1 MSMAKSGKSST
12 PKKLRHGIL
21 GCGGI
26 ANAHA
31 KAILQIPEYE
41 FVAFC
46 DVFRASA
53 ERFKAEYGKG
63 QGEIFE
69 DYHQMFEK
77 MDLDVVTICLPPFA
91 HADEVETAA
100 KHGVHIFIEK
110 PIALNVEKAQAM
122 VDAVKK
128 AKVKSQVGF
137 MMRFQD
143 GIERIKELLDAGRGP
158 GVQFVGRYYC
168 NSLHAPWWRM
178 QDKSGGQMV
187 EQIIHQFD
195 LCRYLLGK
203 PKQVFASTANLCH
216 GDVENYTSEDVSG
229 VVVRFQSGA
238 VGVLTGTN
246 CAIPGKWLAPW
257 TFVAKGLMAEQS
269 GGATQIT
276 HTDRSS
282 PYVEEIRSEK
292 NGMLAEQ
299 LDLLRAIRE
308 DGETRT
314 PMLEGLES
322 LRLVL
327 GARDSAESGRPKDL

>member
-1 MSMAKSGKSST
+1 MSTA
-12 PKKLRHGIL
+12 PKKLRAAIL

-31 KAILQIPEYE
+31 KALLQISEYE
-41 FVAFC
+41 IVAYC
-46 DVFRASA
+46 DVFRAGA
-53 ERFKAEYGKG
+53 ERFKNEYGKG
-63 QGEIFE
+63 HGEVFE
-69 DYHQMFEK
+69 DFHVMFEK
-77 MDLDVVTICLPPFA
+77 MDLDMVAICLPPFA
-91 HADEVETAA
+91 HTDEVDMAA
-100 KHGVHIFIEK
+100 KHGVHIMIEK
-110 PIALNVEKAQAM
+110 PIALSVDTAQGM
-122 VDAVKK
+122 VDAVAK

-143 GIERIKELLDAGRGP
+143 GIERLKELLASGRGP
-158 GVQFVGRYYC
+158 AVQYVGRYYC
-168 NSLHAPWWRM
+168 NSLHSPWWRM
-178 QDKSGGQMV
+178 LEKSGGQMV

-203 PKQVFASTANLCH
+203 PEQVFAYTGNVGH
-216 GDVENYTSEDVSG
+216 KDIENYTVEDVSG
-229 VVVRFQSGA
+229 VVARFKGGA

-257 TFVAKGLMAEQS
+257 TLVARGLTAELN
-269 GGATQIT
+269 GNATTIT
-276 HTDRSS
+276 HTDRDT
-282 PYVEEIRSEK
+282 PYTEEIRSDK
-292 NGMLAEQ
+292 NVIHAEH

-327 GARDSAESGRPKDL
+327 GARTSGETGKPVNL